1 MGALKNTRRELF
13 AQALS
18 RGLCACAA
26 QEAAGYEIN
35 RGNAARLKATESVS
49 QRIAELQAQTAKS
62 NEITIQSI
70 CVELDQAAA
79 IAREKGQGQ
88 ALVSVASLRAKLG
101 GLLQDRVLVETSNGP
116 TLDDESSAADVAAA
130 MAKERGVNLSP
141 DDLKAF
147 MGVIEGWHEAMQ
159 EFLASCRAK
168 QIDGVPVH
176 SERKRLGLTG
186 HRSN

>member
-1 MGALKNTRRELF
+1 MN
-13 AQALS
+13 S
-18 RGLCACAA
+18 VAA
-26 QEAAGYEIN
+26 
-35 RGNAARLKATESVS
+35 
-49 QRIAELQAQTAKS
+49 RIAELQAEAAKS

-101 GLLQDRVLVETSNGP
+101 GLLQDRVLVETTNGGM
-116 TLDDESSAADVAAA
+116 TLDDENSAADVAAA

-147 MGVIEGWHEAMQ
+147 MV
-159 EFLASCRAK
+159 
-168 QIDGVPVH
+168 
-176 SERKRLGLTG
+176 
-186 HRSN
+186 